1 MSTGEED
8 RGARGQREAGV
19 AQVAVGIGKDSGQQ
33 AKVGAWQAA
42 ASAGASIVE
51 DNYEVS
57 DDQAEEAVGGRAVAG
72 R

>member
-1 MSTGEED
+1 M
-8 RGARGQREAGV
+8 
-19 AQVAVGIGKDSGQQ
+19 AQVAAGIGKDSGQQ

-57 DDQAEEAVGGRAVAG
+57 DDQAEEAVGGRTVAG